1 MRHQRDG
8 IDLSHLE
15 AIVREASWS
24 ALRTTTISLRGG
36 STHEQPT
43 TTNGAEEIDG

>member
-15 AIVREASWS
+15 AIVREAQLVRLEDDDHIIAW
-24 ALRTTTISLRGG
+24 RQ
-36 STHEQPT
+36 HP
-43 TTNGAEEIDG
+43 